1 MSVIKAIKLFAG
13 IFQKFII
20 PQSHISGKLI
30 ENAIKEQLPYLLRFN
45 PKRDVIEEKISSN
58 DF

>member
-1 MSVIKAIKLFAG
+1 MIKAIKLFAG
-13 IFQKFII
+13 IFQNFII

-58 DF
+58 DS